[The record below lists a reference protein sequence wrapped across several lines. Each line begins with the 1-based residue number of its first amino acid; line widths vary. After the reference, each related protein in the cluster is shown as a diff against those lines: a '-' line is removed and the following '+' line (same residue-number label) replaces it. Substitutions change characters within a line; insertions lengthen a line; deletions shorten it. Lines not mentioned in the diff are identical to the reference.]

1 MGEVVTCRLCQQDKP
16 LQNSHVVPEFFYKPS
31 YDEKKHRIYA
41 RISGKLAHMP
51 PLQKGL
57 REPLLCW
64 DCEQKLSPYE
74 KYNREILYGGIEITG
89 SRKRNRIDLTG
100 LNYKRVRVFYLSLL
114 WRMSIAGH
122 RFWKEVDLGRHEEK
136 VREMVLHEFPGEPY
150 DYGVSC
156 IAPLF
161 DGQLLANFILEP
173 DFKRNDRGRFYRV
186 VLGGFLF
193 MFHVSAVRLQDMGKQ
208 LLIQK
213 NGHWNIPI
221 IDAQNIEF
229 LREEAKR
236 MAGR

>member
-1 MGEVVTCRLCQQDKP
+1 MTCRLCQNDKP
-16 LQNSHVVPEFFYKPS
+16 LHNSHVVPEFFYKPS
-31 YDEKKHRIYA
+31 YDEKHRIYA
-41 RISGKLAHMP
+41 RIRGKLAHMP
-51 PLQKGL
+51 PLQKGF

-89 SRKRNRIDLTG
+89 SQRGNRIELTD

-136 VREMVLHEFPGEPY
+136 VSEMVLREDPGEPH
-150 DYGVSC
+150 DYGVYC

-161 DGQLLANFILEP
+161 DGQLLTDFILQP
-173 DFKRNDRGRFYRV
+173 DFKRNHRGRFYRV

-193 MFHVSAVRLQDMGKQ
+193 MFYVSAVRLENMDKQ
-208 LLIQK
+208 LFIQK
-213 NGHWNIPI
+213 KGSWII
-221 IDAQNIEF
+221 SVIDARNIEF

-236 MAGR
+236 MAAR